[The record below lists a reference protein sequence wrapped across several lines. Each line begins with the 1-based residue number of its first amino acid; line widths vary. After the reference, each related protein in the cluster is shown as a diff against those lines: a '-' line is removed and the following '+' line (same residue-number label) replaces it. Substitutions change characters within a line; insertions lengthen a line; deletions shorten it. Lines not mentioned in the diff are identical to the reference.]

1 MTTGM
6 VEALIT
12 DATTPSG
19 DKPEM
24 SMLPHLMP
32 TEEIDWLFPIVRL
45 DEGENQWAHALEGGI
60 TRPSEELAD
69 PGARGKLDFVPA
81 MPGFYVFVIEDEK
94 IIEVRRRHGAR
105 LWRGARRWRS
115 TGARRRR

>member
-6 VEALIT
+6 VEAHIS

-19 DKPEM
+19 DKPDM

-32 TEEIDWLFPIVRL
+32 TEEIDMFFPIVRF
-45 DEGENQWAHALEGGI
+45 DEGENQWAHTLEGGI

-69 PGARGKLDFVPA
+69 PGPRGTLDFVSA
-81 MPGFYVFVIEDEK
+81 MPGWQ
-94 IIEVRRRHGAR
+94 G
-105 LWRGARRWRS
+105 L
-115 TGARRRR
+115 